1 MAASSLADALTVSSP
16 DVSMLGSLAPDDLPD
31 KLQLSTPD
39 ELEEQYALRSP
50 AAALRSV
57 PVSCSNAEITG
68 FCTVPEA
75 MVRLDIDSAD
85 APHLWRR
92 QYPIAQTL
100 RDAASV
106 IIDRWFQEGK
116 IVLAHLRGVPT
127 TTRSLSLLRRTTKG
141 DSLEPAPVSILEHS
155 IEC

>member
-1 MAASSLADALTVSSP
+1 
-16 DVSMLGSLAPDDLPD
+16 MLGSLAPDDLPD

-39 ELEEQYALRSP
+39 ELEEQYALRRQQLLSALSP
-50 AAALRSV
+50 SLAA
-57 PVSCSNAEITG
+57 NAEITG

-85 APHLWRR
+85 APRLWRR

-116 IVLAHLRGVPT
+116 IVLAPPGCPYNNPITVAPKKDDEGSVTVRG
-127 TTRSLSLLRRTTKG
+127 RKSQSLCPRRGLNPRLHWAK
-141 DSLEPAPVSILEHS
+141 A
-155 IEC
+155 